1 MADEYQADVDA
12 LVTEF
17 NLPQDADDPIMAE
30 VRRRG
35 LEVDPSD
42 RVDFPKGRS
51 AAVRLRKDGQEVA
64 YEVSEHVRLALILA
78 LRQVLVAERR
88 NAR

>member
-1 MADEYQADVDA
+1 MSDAYQADVDA

-17 NLPQDADDPIMAE
+17 NLPRDADDPIMAE

-35 LEVDPSD
+35 LAVEPSD

-64 YEVSEHVRLALILA
+64 YEVSAHVRLALILA
-78 LRQVLVAERR
+78 LRQVLVAERS